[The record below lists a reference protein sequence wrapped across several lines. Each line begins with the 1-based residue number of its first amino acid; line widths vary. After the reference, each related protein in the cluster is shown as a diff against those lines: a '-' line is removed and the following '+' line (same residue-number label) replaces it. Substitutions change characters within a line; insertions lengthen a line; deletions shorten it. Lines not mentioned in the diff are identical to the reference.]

1 MNNNN
6 LKDFIVKHKDLINDN
21 RFDELY
27 DEVDNLSYSSN
38 SVRPYELTDVL
49 YAAGIDPIPYLT
61 TIPEH
66 YMTGMDWDKI
76 TLPDNIIGINGY
88 AFTLCSIKILEIM
101 KNEIA
106 IINNAFSDAKIGRLY
121 LPKDV
126 HLLGYMTFK
135 GADIDTIIIDT
146 LQSFE
151 DWGRVCYGITDK
163 GSFYDRFGLSLK
175 TKIYTAGEL
184 K

>member
-1 MNNNN
+1 MDNR
-6 LKDFIVKHKDLINDN
+6 LKKFIEEHQDLINSDN
-21 RFDELY
+21 YDQLY
-27 DEVDNLSYSSN
+27 NDIQIYGSDSIIN
-38 SVRPYELTDVL
+38 ELTHLL

-66 YMTGMDWDKI
+66 FMTGMDWDKI
-76 TLPDNIIGINGY
+76 TLPDNIIGINSY

-101 KNEIA
+101 KNEIS

-121 LPKDV
+121 LPKDIHFG
-126 HLLGYMTFK
+126 HLTFN

-146 LQSFE
+146 PQSFE
-151 DWGRVCYGITDK
+151 NWGRVRYGITDK

-184 K
+184 KWKNL

>member
-6 LKDFIVKHKDLINDN
+6 LKDFIVNHKYFINDN

-27 DEVDNLSYSSN
+27 DEVDNLLYSSN
-38 SVRPYELTDVL
+38 SVRPYEVTDLL
-49 YAAGIDPIPYLT
+49 YTAGIDPIPYLT

-66 YMTGMDWDKI
+66 FMTGMDWDKI
-76 TLPDNIIGINGY
+76 TLPDNIIGINSY

-106 IINNAFSDAKIGRLY
+106 ITSNAFSDAKIGRLY
-121 LPKDV
+121 LPKDI
-126 HLLGYMTFK
+126 HLGYITFK
-135 GADIDTIIIDT
+135 GADIDIIIIDT
-146 LQSFE
+146 PQSFE
-151 DWGRVCYGITDK
+151 DWGRVRYGITDK